1 MLLVLLVMCI
11 LQQCCYTV
19 YGGKE
24 HPIYIPSP
32 LSDYP
37 EKLYPNLQ
45 TLYNKHNATFQN
57 AQRGENNLVFTM
69 HFVIYCS

>member
-1 MLLVLLVMCI
+1 MLLVLLVVCT

-24 HPIYIPSP
+24 HPIYSP
-32 LSDYP
+32 PPLLHP
-37 EKLYPNLQ
+37 ETLYPNLQ
-45 TLYNKHNATFQN
+45 AIYNKQN
-57 AQRGENNLVFTM
+57 AIVQRGENNLVFIM